1 MSAALCDIGDIGVL
15 GQIFRGLRVRMGAHW
30 DADGAC
36 GCDNVSQL
44 PNTELLKTT
53 RKISDVAI
61 GEQIAVS
68 NPRIDVAALGC
79 VEETTISM
87 IQLLPPHLRLRLP
100 EFVPMYVEDE
110 KQIRPPCG
118 KITCVFTGCS
128 DLKALSGET
137 AARESERIDNLITE
151 VAESQL
157 GYICKVVHA

>member
-1 MSAALCDIGDIGVL
+1 
-15 GQIFRGLRVRMGAHW
+15 MGAHW

-61 GEQIAVS
+61 GGQIAVS
-68 NPRIDVAALGC
+68 NPLFAQVQDDLDREIDVAALGC

-100 EFVPMYVEDE
+100 EFVPMYLEDE

-137 AARESERIDNLITE
+137 AARESERIDSLITE